1 MPSTLIFARMKA
13 IILLVVSGLLGT
25 QARAQHSDTLR
36 FHSNAF
42 GTERRVI
49 VHLPEFYR
57 YASEEVRM
65 PVIIVLDGQHDW
77 FIGPVLND
85 IRFLQYT
92 HMVPQA
98 IVVTVPHEDRVAE
111 SAPESITQP
120 STPLLELLTKELPPL
135 LEAYHPGDLTVLVGH
150 SFTAS
155 FALYA
160 KLAAADAFDAVIAL
174 SPLHQ
179 VKQTVPRL
187 AEQLEERFDQR
198 VLLAVGGD
206 HRLQDGGHHGDLSN
220 AVSAARI
227 DRTQGRLL
235 FREYPSAGH
244 TSLPIIAF
252 PDQLSTLFTPYAV
265 RDTLVPVGL
274 NDYKALTPPPAP
286 EVLLEQ
292 LEASHSFLGDTLPWG
307 LDEANGLLSRLD
319 NSDYNEHVILLLRKA
334 IALYPNFYYFH
345 AWLGDELMEQDPV
358 EAKQHVR
365 NALRILDE
373 HDRNDPDYAEMKAE
387 LEGML
392 AE

>member
-1 MPSTLIFARMKA
+1 MKA
-13 IILLVVSGLLGT
+13 LALLAALGGLTTSGI
-25 QARAQHSDTLR
+25 AQQIDTLR

-49 VHLPEFYR
+49 VHLPEFHR

-77 FIGPVLND
+77 FIDPVLND

-111 SAPESITQP
+111 SAPDSITQP
-120 STPLLELLTKELPPL
+120 TMPLLELLTKELPPL

-160 KLAAADAFDAVIAL
+160 CFTSPDAFDAVIAL
-174 SPLHQ
+174 SPLHL
-179 VKQTVPRL
+179 VKRSVPRV
-187 AEQLEERFDQR
+187 AELLEGSQDQR
-198 VLLAVGGD
+198 VLVAVGGA
-206 HRLQDGGHHGDLSN
+206 HRTLDGGHHSDLSM
-220 AVSAARI
+220 AVSESRI
-227 DRTQGRLL
+227 DRTQGRFL
-235 FREYPSAGH
+235 FREYPGAGH

-252 PDQLSTLFTPYAV
+252 PDLLTTLFTPYAV

-274 NDYKALTPPPAP
+274 NDYKVLTPPPSP
-286 EVLLEQ
+286 EVLLQ
-292 LEASHSFLGDTLPWG
+292 KLEASHSLLGDNLPWG

-373 HDRNDPDYAEMKAE
+373 YDRNDPDYAEMKAD

-392 AE
+392 EE